1 MKYTFTLT
9 YRLAQADSDPDRLL
23 ELLRVVGWRDAMVGL
38 GVPGRLVLEFTRD
51 ARTARRAVRSALADV
66 KRAVPLARL
75 VEAAPDFVGLT
86 DVAERVG
93 VSRQNM
99 RKLMLAHH
107 ATFPVPVHEG
117 TVSIWHLAEVL
128 AWLDDDAGYAI
139 ERRSREIA
147 RATME
152 VNLVRDLRRLR
163 AAPAQALSRLVDGA
177 G

>member
-9 YRLAQADSDPDRLL
+9 YRLAAKDSDPDRLL
-23 ELLRVVGWRDAMVGL
+23 ELLRVVGWRDALVGL

-66 KRAVPLARL
+66 KRAIPLARL

-86 DVAERVG
+86 EVAEHVG

-107 ATFPVPVHEG
+107 ASFPVPVHEG

-128 AWLDDDAGYAI
+128 AWLADEAGYAI
-139 ERRSREIA
+139 ERGLREIA

-152 VNLVRDLRRLR
+152 VNLARDVQRFRS
-163 AAPAQALSRLVDGA
+163 APSQALSRLIK
-177 G
+177 